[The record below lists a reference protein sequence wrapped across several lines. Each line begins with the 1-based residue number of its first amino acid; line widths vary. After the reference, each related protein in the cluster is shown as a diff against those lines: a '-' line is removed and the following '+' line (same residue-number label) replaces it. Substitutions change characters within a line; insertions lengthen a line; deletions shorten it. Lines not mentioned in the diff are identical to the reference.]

1 MEKIYKLNILLICF
15 FIYSQ
20 LLSQT
25 VGIGDVLN
33 IEGKAQTI
41 ELNKTKIAQYKA
53 DLFNLEVLWREKINK
68 LKQELDALYLERD
81 NIIADMKVGAKCSQ
95 CGKYKSEFEKEG
107 KNFQQHLGE
116 VKGYAIPAT
125 TSELEATRK
134 LYTEKIALKKVQLQ
148 NLEKG
153 DNAVLKKKEEIQN
166 LERSN
171 ENLCKEITLISKSY
185 ETRVLKDGK
194 IKHENWTKELM
205 NFAINILIADDKI
218 TIYKAR
224 IVRLEKA
231 FQIETE
237 LIKTRVKDENKQEQD
252 KLNSKILKNAQQ
264 IVELKKEQ
272 IDYITPLEIK
282 QKELRKLKQET
293 EKELKISKLKDSIR
307 TRLNVYLKQLI
318 AEIASIE
325 KNIIDFKNN
334 TSKKILNLESEN
346 KKLDNEIFQLN
357 VSLQKK
363 QSEEIAKVKPKYDQ
377 KKLETNQQ
385 VDNATI
391 SLATARKVYNE
402 KSNFYNQ
409 QNQIFINFII
419 EESNRMLV
427 ASKNVNCS
435 VWNETRSLVMINWN
449 QVFPCVN
456 SLTTM
461 AKPYSTNVFNAYCT
475 DKSSSTYMN
484 AYKSFLLG
492 LSEEDKEAVKSNSN
506 AGWFDLMVQ

>member
-1 MEKIYKLNILLICF
+1 MQKVYKLNILFLCF
-15 FIYSQ
+15 FIYGK

-25 VGIGDVLN
+25 VGIGEVLN

-53 DLFNLEVLWREKINK
+53 DLLNLEALWREKINK
-68 LKQELDALYLERD
+68 LKQELEALYLERD

-125 TSELEATRK
+125 TNELEATRK

-153 DNAVLKKKEEIQN
+153 DNTILKKQEEIKN

-171 ENLCKEITLISKSY
+171 ENLCKEITLISKNY
-185 ETRVLKDGK
+185 ETRVINDGK
-194 IKHENWTKELM
+194 SKHENWTKELM

-218 TIYKAR
+218 TIYRAR

-231 FQIETE
+231 FQMETE
-237 LIKTRVKDENKQEQD
+237 LIKTRVKNENAQEQD
-252 KLNSKILKNAQQ
+252 KLKNKILKNIQQ
-264 IVELKKEQ
+264 IADLKKEQ
-272 IDYITPLEIK
+272 LDYLTPLELK

-293 EKELKISKLKDSIR
+293 DRELKVLKLKDSLKTKLTIY
-307 TRLNVYLKQLI
+307 LNQLI
-318 AEIASIE
+318 SEIASIE
-325 KNIIDFKNN
+325 KEMSVFKSN
-334 TSKKILNLESEN
+334 TAKKILYLESEN
-346 KKLDNEIFQLN
+346 KKLDNEVFQLN
-357 VSLQKK
+357 VSLPKK
-363 QSEEIAKVKPKYDQ
+363 QSEEIAKAKPKYDQ
-377 KKLETNQQ
+377 KKSETNQQ
-385 VDNATI
+385 LNNATI
-391 SLATARKVYNE
+391 SLATAKKAYNE
-402 KSNFYNQ
+402 KSDFYNQ
-409 QNQIFINFII
+409 QNQIFINFIV

-435 VWNETRSLVMINWN
+435 VWNETRSLVMMNWN

-456 SLTTM
+456 GLTTM

-475 DKSSSTYMN
+475 GKSSSSYMI
-484 AYKSFLLG
+484 AYKSFLMG
-492 LSEEDKEAVKSNSN
+492 LSEEDKEAVKANSN